1 MVGRSLLW
9 TFAWM
14 GKRTG
19 LATAALGLVI
29 TLSAVPQSLASNQ
42 SEIATPDVVLK
53 SFLSAMYSRDA
64 ETAYNFI
71 SQADREVKSLDDYAA
86 ETGAFDGT
94 ALHLARLLAT
104 GIKLQNLDVAISGSR
119 ATVTFDAELPNA
131 NDPTVDELVLGFNR
145 NQLSRLSGK
154 ELEAL
159 QEDIRRKVA
168 TGQVPVLRSKGESW
182 KLVSENGQWRVF
194 QNWAEAVEV
203 RFSAATFHDLG
214 WEFVPEREHVMAK
227 HGETVRM
234 AYRVRNVGS
243 KTTTGKARHIV
254 GPHKDAGH
262 LEIISCFCFVEQT
275 LAPGEEA
282 ELPLMFRV
290 DYDAPERLTKMNV
303 AYEFYPKE
311 LFPADQVAAGETN

>member
-1 MVGRSLLW
+1 MSVRRLLW
-9 TFAWM
+9 MPAWM
-14 GKRTG
+14 GDRK
-19 LATAALGLVI
+19 AWAMAALGLVI
-29 TLSAVPQSLASNQ
+29 ALSAAPQSHATSQ
-42 SEIATPDVVLK
+42 SAVAGPEVVLK

-64 ETAYNFI
+64 KAAYQFI
-71 SQADREVKSLDDYAA
+71 SQADRDVKTLDDYVA

-94 ALHLARLLAT
+94 ALDLARLLAT
-104 GIKLQNLDVAISGSR
+104 GIKFRNVNVAISGTS
-119 ATVTFDAELPNA
+119 ATVTFDVELPNA
-131 NDPTVDELVLGFNR
+131 NDPAIDKLVLGFNR
-145 NQLSRLSGK
+145 NQLSRLSASEMG
-154 ELEAL
+154 AL
-159 QEDIRRKVA
+159 KDDVRWKVA
-168 TGQVPVLRSKGESW
+168 AGQVPVLRSKRERW
-182 KLVSENGQWRVF
+182 KLVSENGEWRVF

-214 WEFVPEREHVMAK
+214 WEFVPLRDHVMAK

-262 LEIISCFCFVEQT
+262 LEIISCFCFLEQT

-290 DYDAPERLTKMNV
+290 DYDTPESVIKLQV
-303 AYEFYPKE
+303 AYEFYPTE
-311 LFPADQVAAGETN
+311 HFPGDAHVGGDIN